1 MIKAHE
7 LKTVQPFFDMVASGK
22 KRFELRKNDRDF
34 KQGDILILK
43 EWDNS
48 KQLFLGNELVVR
60 VNYIL
65 DQFVGLSKGYVIMSI
80 SEPI

>member
-65 DQFVGLSKGYVIMSI
+65 DQFVGLSNGYVIMSI